1 VGEIARLVNGASLL
15 ELGAGM
21 GCYTAAL
28 RDLAAHSAVGASE
41 VRGFDGAPGVT
52 ALTDGLIG
60 EADLTTRL
68 QLRQADWLLSL
79 EVGEHVPS
87 YVGNKRPAT
96 KASLSA
102 RSRRRLPQALA
113 SPSQSVAWAA
123 LASHIGLIYEI

>member
-1 VGEIARLVNGASLL
+1 MNGASLL

-28 RDLAAHSAVGASE
+28 RDLAAHSAVGPSE
-41 VRGFDGAPGVT
+41 ARGFDGAPGVT
-52 ALTDGLIG
+52 ALTDGLVG

-87 YVGNKRPAT
+87 YVGNKRAQPS
-96 KASLSA
+96 ASWLSA
-102 RSRRRLPQALA
+102 GSSQRQITPQAAPSVGPPRPISRLP
-113 SPSQSVAWAA
+113 
-123 LASHIGLIYEI
+123 